1 LDDLKRGIRQ
11 ELPIR
16 RDLSVRKWFD
26 FPQREESAGDGGP
39 QSMGGNGF
47 RGFGILS
54 RNVVPVAVN
63 AVAVNAVFGFATA
76 QRGPEAV

>member
-1 LDDLKRGIRQ
+1 
-11 ELPIR
+11 
-16 RDLSVRKWFD
+16 
-26 FPQREESAGDGGP
+26 
-39 QSMGGNGF
+39 MGGNGF